1 MKNKITY
8 IFLFLLSIQFGFS
21 QENDA
26 RKVELEKRRAQLVEA
41 KKNKRNV
48 NSEDQSIEIEKK
60 QAEIEKR
67 RAQLIE
73 AKKENFQDRKERIKS
88 LKIAFISQKLVLTSE
103 EAEKF
108 WPIYNKY
115 EEKIM
120 VLKEAQVKLRLQK
133 RNGTDEEALKKI
145 EEAEEKEAEVM
156 ILKKKMRAELIP
168 VISAEKVL
176 KLEQLEQEFHRKLL
190 EKLRGRRGN
199 PPPPRR

>member
-1 MKNKITY
+1 MKKI
-8 IFLFLLSIQFGFS
+8 IILFSFLLSFS
-21 QENDA
+21 NYAQENSDF
-26 RKVELEKRRAQLVEA
+26 KKSELEKRRAQLVEA
-41 KKNKRNV
+41 KKGKRTTIL
-48 NSEDQSIEIEKK
+48 EEQSTEIEKK
-60 QAEIEKR
+60 QVEIEKR

-88 LKIAFISQKLVLTSE
+88 LKIAFISQKLALTSE

-115 EEKIM
+115 DGKIM
-120 VLKEAQVKLRLQK
+120 DLKEAQMKLRHQK

-156 ILKKKMRAELIP
+156 VLKKKMRAELIP

-190 EKLRGRRGN
+190 EKLKGRRGN